1 MINPFQDKDKKVAQA
16 RVVGKTNTGE
26 IIVSGSGGRTQ
37 RIPNSTGASIGIGA
51 NVVVVKDKNNRS
63 VLGSHGYRNTPK
75 QVRISG

>member
-1 MINPFQDKDKKVAQA
+1 MIVLEQNKKTVSQA
-16 RVVGKTNTGE
+16 RVIGKTNSGE

-37 RIPNSTGASIGIGA
+37 RIPNSTGADIGIGA

-75 QVRISG
+75 QIRISG